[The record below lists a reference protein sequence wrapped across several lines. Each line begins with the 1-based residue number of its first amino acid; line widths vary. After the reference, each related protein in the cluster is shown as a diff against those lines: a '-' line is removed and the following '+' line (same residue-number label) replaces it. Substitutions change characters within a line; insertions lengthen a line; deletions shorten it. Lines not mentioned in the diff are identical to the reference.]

1 MGDVVRIT
9 AQDDVDRIVAQWAI
23 ERPDLETEA
32 MAVFGRI
39 YRIARAVGDRQ
50 EAVYAEFGINRGEF
64 DVLATLRRSGEPYQL
79 TPTELCDTMMLTS
92 GGMTGRIDR
101 LERRGL
107 VRRSQHPSDRRALVV
122 TLTAEGRAIVE
133 EAVSAGL
140 AAQREVLERLP
151 AKSRAQLAILLR
163 DLLAA
168 SVADRTTNPSAMRS
182 SGSRGSDRG
191 SRPRR
196 A

>member
-1 MGDVVRIT
+1 MGFVVRIT

-23 ERPDLETEA
+23 ERPELQTEA

-39 YRIARAVGDRQ
+39 YRIARNVGDRQ
-50 EAVYAEFGINRGEF
+50 ETVYAQFGINRGEF

-79 TPTELCDTMMLTS
+79 TPTALCDTMMLTS

-122 TLTAEGRAIVE
+122 TLTEKGRAVVE
-133 EAVSAGL
+133 EAVCAGL
-140 AAQREVLERLP
+140 AAQRQVLERLP
-151 AKSRAQLAILLR
+151 ARSRAHLANLLR

-168 SVADRTTNPSAMRS
+168 SVDDVESL
-182 SGSRGSDRG
+182 SGTGR
-191 SRPRR
+191 
-196 A
+196 

>member
-1 MGDVVRIT
+1 
-9 AQDDVDRIVAQWAI
+9 
-23 ERPDLETEA
+23 

-39 YRIARAVGDRQ
+39 YRIARNVGDRQ
-50 EAVYAEFGINRGEF
+50 ETVYAAFGINRGEF

-122 TLTAEGRAIVE
+122 TLTAEGKAIAE
-133 EAVSAGL
+133 EAVGA
-140 AAQREVLERLP
+140 
-151 AKSRAQLAILLR
+151 
-163 DLLAA
+163 
-168 SVADRTTNPSAMRS
+168 
-182 SGSRGSDRG
+182 
-191 SRPRR
+191 
-196 A
+196 